1 MLVKSKIFNITLFII
16 ISSLISFNILTSNSY
31 ASVAPMLKKVKPSV
45 VNIKIYN
52 KQKYKMI
59 HTWKIYDLKRTT
71 SDGLVTNVTYACES
85 SYDNSSTRSIG
96 EITLSG
102 SPSEAGFIPYE
113 DLTET
118 EVLGWVNANIDEAAV
133 QTANSASIATQIIR
147 RAAITSSNG
156 TPW

>member
-1 MLVKSKIFNITLFII
+1 
-16 ISSLISFNILTSNSY
+16 
-31 ASVAPMLKKVKPSV
+31 
-45 VNIKIYN
+45 
-52 KQKYKMI
+52 MI

-102 SPSEAGFIPYE
+102 SPSETGFIPYE

>member
-1 MLVKSKIFNITLFII
+1 
-16 ISSLISFNILTSNSY
+16 
-31 ASVAPMLKKVKPSV
+31 
-45 VNIKIYN
+45 
-52 KQKYKMI
+52 MI

-133 QTANSASIATQIIR
+133 QTANSATIATQIIR